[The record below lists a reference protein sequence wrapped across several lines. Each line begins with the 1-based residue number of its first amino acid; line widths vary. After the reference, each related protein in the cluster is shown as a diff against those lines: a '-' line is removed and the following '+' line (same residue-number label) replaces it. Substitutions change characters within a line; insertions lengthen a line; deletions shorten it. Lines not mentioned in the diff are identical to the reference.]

1 MWETIGI
8 WIAAGLTL
16 CVFSFLYKDN
26 PFYKFAEHLYIGL
39 SVGYTIA
46 QTWDQAIIKYVWY
59 PIKEDG
65 NYYVLIPAAIGL
77 LMFSRFIPK
86 YRWLIRWPLAFMI
99 GISAGASIPRTMDS
113 MIFKQMQATIQP
125 LSSINLIIIAL
136 GLLFTLLYFFFSVL
150 ASLTFYDTFYSTIPG
165 SADKGD
171 ARVRPCGFFT
181 HFTASPLHN
190 RVDLHGM
197 SSVFVYSPRSL
208 FLYDI

>member
-26 PFYKFAEHLYIGL
+26 PFYKFAEHLYVGL

-46 QTWDQAIIKYVWY
+46 QAWHQTVIKMIWY
-59 PIKEDG
+59 PIKEEG
-65 NYYVLIPAAIGL
+65 NYFIIIPAAIGL

-99 GISAGASIPRTMDS
+99 GISAGASIPRDMNS
-113 MIFKQMQATIQP
+113 MIFKQMEATIQP

-136 GLLFTLLYFFFSVL
+136 GLLFTLFYFFFSVEHKGPAGV
-150 ASLTFYDTFYSTIPG
+150 ASKVGVFFLMVSFGAAFGYTVM
-165 SADKGD
+165 
-171 ARVRPCGFFT
+171 ARISLLIGRTYFLLHDWLHIVR
-181 HFTASPLHN
+181 
-190 RVDLHGM
+190 
-197 SSVFVYSPRSL
+197 
-208 FLYDI
+208 